1 MSFVSLSWLV
11 WMWLTVGLYWLA
23 PRPWRMGV
31 LAALSAAFLLM
42 ISPVSAFLLAG
53 FCVPVHLAS
62 NVLAP
67 TLRHTVAAAV
77 VMVGVMVGFK
87 LNQSVR
93 TDAVFETIILPL
105 GLSYYTF
112 RCLHFLIER
121 FKGRIGQTSLHDLVG
136 YLFFLPTFV
145 VGPIHRFDTFA
156 SDTRRQR
163 FDLALL
169 SFGLERIVQGYVKIV
184 LFSNYATE
192 YLLGGYITSQP
203 DQTGIWATYLGVVQN
218 GMNLYFQFSGHSDIA
233 IGFAMLLGYRVLENF
248 NWPYLQPNIQAFW
261 QSWHRSLSLWCRD
274 YIYAIVVAKSRN
286 PALGALATMTAI
298 GLWHEI
304 SFRFLLWG
312 AWHGL
317 GIIVWQR
324 VQVFRAASSYCLPAW
339 LRWPVHVASVLL
351 TVHFVWFG
359 FVILTAP
366 NLTDG
371 LAVFTRILGGD

>member
-1 MSFVSLSWLV
+1 MSFVSPSWLL
-11 WMWLTVGLYWLA
+11 WMWVTVGLYWLA
-23 PRPWRMGV
+23 PRQLRPVV
-31 LAALSAAFLLM
+31 LATLSAAFLLT
-42 ISPVSAFLLAG
+42 ISPESAFILAG
-53 FCVPVHLAS
+53 FCGLVHLAS
-62 NVLAP
+62 NVFAP
-67 TLRHTVAAAV
+67 TLRNTVVATLV
-77 VMVGVMVGFK
+77 IVGVLAGFK
-87 LNQSVR
+87 LTLTVR
-93 TDAVFETIILPL
+93 TDEVLETIILPL

-112 RCLHFLIER
+112 RCIHFLIER
-121 FKGRIGQTSLHDLVG
+121 FKGRIARTTVQELVA

-145 VGPIHRFDTFA
+145 VGPIHRFDAFA

-163 FDLALL
+163 FDLGLL
-169 SFGLERIVQGYVKIV
+169 SLGFERIAQGYVKIV

-192 YLLGGYITSQP
+192 NLLGNYIAALP
-203 DQTGIWATYLGVVQN
+203 DQSGIWVTYLGVAQN
-218 GMNLYFQFSGHSDIA
+218 GLNLYFQFSGHSDIA
-233 IGFAMLLGYRVLENF
+233 IGFAMLLGYRVMENF

-274 YIYAIVVAKSRN
+274 YIYAIVVARSRS

-312 AWHGL
+312 AWHGF

-324 VQVFRAASSYCLPAW
+324 FQTVRETSSLTLPAW
-339 LRWPVHVASVLL
+339 LRWPVHVASILL

-366 NLTDG
+366 SIDDALT
-371 LAVFTRILGGD
+371 VFTRMFGGP